1 MNQQQAINAY
11 RSVEKQADKQE
22 EDPYKI
28 ISILINNALEA
39 LTIAK
44 ITMTQGKIEEKGRFI
59 SLAITLIDGLKA
71 SLDKEQGGEIAE
83 NLDRLYEYMGL
94 KLVEANLHN
103 DVECLDEVSNL
114 LGTIKEGWDGIEEY
128 AKNNAHEKNNS
139 SQL

>member
-11 RSVEKQADKQE
+11 RSVEKQAEKQE

-39 LTIAK
+39 INIAK
-44 ITMTQGKIEEKGRFI
+44 ITMSQGKIEEKGRFI

-71 SLDKEQGGEIAE
+71 SLNKEEGGDIAD
-83 NLDRLYEYMGL
+83 NLDRLYEYMGF

-103 DVECLDEVSNL
+103 DVERLDEVSNL
-114 LGTIKEGWDGIEEY
+114 LGTIKEGWDGIEGY
-128 AKNNAHEKNNS
+128 AKDNTHEKNNS